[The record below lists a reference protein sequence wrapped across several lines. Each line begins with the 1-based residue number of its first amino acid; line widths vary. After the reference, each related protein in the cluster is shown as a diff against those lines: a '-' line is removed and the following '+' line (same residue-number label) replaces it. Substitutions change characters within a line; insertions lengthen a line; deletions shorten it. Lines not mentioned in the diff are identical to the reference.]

1 MKAKYIVLSLIASL
15 AVLVGCQKE
24 GDHFLSEVSVS
35 SSYVAIDMAG
45 GSATISVDASGSW
58 SVSGMPEWLTVSPE
72 SGSAG
77 QGTITFSAPGTLDGR
92 TAEVHLSCNGKTQ
105 NINVIQ
111 GLSTVSPA
119 TCAEVIAG
127 PDSKTYRVTG
137 ICTKIANTNYGN
149 WYLEDATGEIYIYGT
164 VNSAGN
170 YAWASFGIEVG
181 DEVTVEGPKT
191 TYNGTVELVDVQV
204 IKVNKS
210 LIKVAE
216 MDPED
221 GTIPTEGGE
230 LTVKLT
236 NKGTGVYVEV
246 PEAAQSWLSIAS
258 IAGNTVKF
266 RAVEN
271 VAGPRDATLV
281 FKTTDGKKEYT
292 AETKVTQ
299 LGATGSQALP
309 FTVSEAIEYMTSL
322 GEETAKDFYVKG
334 IVSKVVN
341 EFTAEYGN
349 ATFWISE
356 DGVFNDDLTKDFEG
370 FRVLWLDN
378 KEWAEG
384 NAQIAEGAEVVL
396 CGHLTVY
403 KKDDKTTIETAGK
416 KAYVYKVNGVT
427 AEADGIGTEVLP
439 FNVAGAAASI
449 DGGCKSDVFVK
460 GKISAVL
467 YSFSAQYGTATFWI
481 SDDGKAYGVS
491 EDKKSTSDPAHD
503 FECYSVYWNDGQPWA
518 EGNPQ
523 VEVGDDV
530 VIKGQLTKYGS
541 TYETAS
547 KKAWVYSLNGK

>member
-1 MKAKYIVLSLIASL
+1 MKAKYCILSLIASL
-15 AVLVGCQKE
+15 AVLFGCQKE
-24 GDHFLSEVSVS
+24 ADHFLSEVSVS

-45 GSATISVDASGSW
+45 GSTSISVDASGSW
-58 SVSGMPEWLTVSPE
+58 SIAGMPEWLSVSPE

-77 QGTITFSAPGTLDGR
+77 QGTITFSAPATLDGR
-92 TAEVHLSCNGKTQ
+92 SAELQLSCNGKTQ

-127 PDSKTYRVTG
+127 PESKTYRVTG
-137 ICTKIANTNYGN
+137 ICTRIANTNYGN
-149 WYLEDATGEIYIYGT
+149 WYLQDATGEIYIYGT
-164 VNSAGN
+164 VNAAGN
-170 YAWASFGIEVG
+170 YAWSSFGIDVG

-191 TYNGTVELVDVQV
+191 VYNGTVELVDVQV
-204 IKVNKS
+204 VKVNKS

-221 GTIPTEGGE
+221 GTIPSDGGE

-236 NKGTGVYVEV
+236 NKGTGVYVEI
-246 PEAAQSWLSIAS
+246 PEAAQSWLSIAA
-258 IAGNTVKF
+258 IAGNTVTF

-271 VAGPRDATLV
+271 FAGPRNATLV

-309 FTVSEAIEYMTSL
+309 FTVSEAIEYMTNL

-384 NAQIAEGAEVVL
+384 NAQIAVGAEVVL

-403 KKDDKTTIETAGK
+403 KKDDKVTIETAGK

-427 AEADGIGTEVLP
+427 AEADGIGTEALP
-439 FNVAGAAASI
+439 FNVAGASASI
-449 DGGCKSDVFVK
+449 DGGCKSDVFVQ
-460 GKISAVL
+460 GKISAIL

-491 EDKKSTSDPAHD
+491 DDKKSTSDPAHD
-503 FECYSVYWNDGQPWA
+503 FECYSVYWKDGQPWA
-518 EGNPQ
+518 EGETQ
-523 VEVGDDV
+523 IAVGDDV
-530 VIKGQLTKYGS
+530 LVKGQLTKYGS
-541 TYETAS
+541 TYETSS